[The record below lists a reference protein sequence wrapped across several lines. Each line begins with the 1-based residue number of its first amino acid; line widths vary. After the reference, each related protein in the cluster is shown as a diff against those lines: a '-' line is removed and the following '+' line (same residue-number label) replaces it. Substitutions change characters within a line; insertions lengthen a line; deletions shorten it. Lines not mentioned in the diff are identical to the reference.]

1 MAFSFLFAD
10 VTDRIFKWHMER
22 NINVTHYI
30 CDIRYLKYYDEEPD
44 AMKEWA
50 VWDLFWLWLIG
61 VVTLVLSVPV
71 NRLQYSS

>member
-1 MAFSFLFAD
+1 MSVMFSSISSIRLATFTPFTKSIFCDISQMAFSFLFAD

-44 AMKEWA
+44 AMKE
-50 VWDLFWLWLIG
+50 
-61 VVTLVLSVPV
+61 
-71 NRLQYSS
+71 